1 MARSMVSLGDG
12 RFLGFLDGDIQPRVE
27 VGVSAAELGRDHDF
41 ADELDDHLAFF
52 VRVDFAPGLFPL
64 CSHRFSTVWKNFAA
78 KKTKLFQASSLRYK
92 NSQLDFK

>member
-1 MARSMVSLGDG
+1 MPAPFLMARSMVSLVDRG
-12 RFLGFLDGDIQPRVE
+12 FLGLLDGDKQARVE

-64 CSHRFSTVWKNFAA
+64 CAHGFLSM
-78 KKTKLFQASSLRYK
+78 KKLRGQE
-92 NSQLDFK
+92 N